1 MMFFF
6 IFSAFISSRQFSPH
20 FRRLPITWWH
30 IGAVAAS
37 KHYPAGDKLVFR
49 TAFSSGSIAAI
60 EPIC

>member
-1 MMFFF
+1 
-6 IFSAFISSRQFSPH
+6 
-20 FRRLPITWWH
+20 LPITWWH